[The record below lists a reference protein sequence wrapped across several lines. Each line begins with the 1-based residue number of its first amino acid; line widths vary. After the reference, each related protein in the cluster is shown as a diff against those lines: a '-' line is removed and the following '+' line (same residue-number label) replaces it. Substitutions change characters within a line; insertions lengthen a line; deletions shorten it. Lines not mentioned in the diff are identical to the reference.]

1 MVDLPKKSKKSKKNI
16 WSNFSIFWIL
26 SVHISRTEGQ
36 NFKILS
42 KIVFSVF
49 ELPKNQ
55 KKLKKKIL
63 VIFGI
68 YTTFLDFDDLFLAN
82 GASKTE
88 NKYQN
93 RIPHV
98 RITQKVENAAENL
111 FF

>member
-1 MVDLPKKSKKSKKNI
+1 MDFKCPYLENGRSKLQNSFKNRVLRVRITQKTKKN
-16 WSNFSIFWIL
+16 
-26 SVHISRTEGQ
+26 E
-36 NFKILS
+36 
-42 KIVFSVF
+42 
-49 ELPKNQ
+49 
-55 KKLKKKIL
+55 KKIL